1 MASQSGSAAREGGT
15 GKRQRGVEERR
26 LRLVKAASELI
37 AEREDGAFSMPEL
50 AKRAGLSLATPY
62 NLFGSKAGVLTQ
74 VCERLVDGFHRDDSW
89 MDGLPPCERI
99 FGVIDRLV
107 AAYEK
112 QGDMF
117 RNLWKALYGLD
128 IAEHRHLNLS
138 VSARIVTPLVAS
150 LARDNLLVSSVPLSA
165 IESTLVRLFDAN
177 FEMWAA
183 QDWPP
188 SELRRQLRLGF
199 AMVFLG
205 LLDPSQRAELEA
217 VIEAESPASV

>member
-1 MASQSGSAAREGGT
+1 MGKNPTS
-15 GKRQRGVEERR
+15 KRQQGLEERR
-26 LRLVKAASELI
+26 QRLVRAASELI

-50 AKRAGLSLATPY
+50 AKLSGLSLATPY
-62 NLFGSKAGVLTQ
+62 NLFGSKAGVLGQ
-74 VCERLVDGFHRDDSW
+74 VCERLVTGFHRDDSW
-89 MDGLPPCERI
+89 MDGLPPCKRI

-112 QGDMF
+112 QGKLF

-128 IAEHRHLNLS
+128 IAEHRQLNLS
-138 VSARIVTPLVAS
+138 VSAQIVQPLVAS
-150 LARDNLLVSSVPLSA
+150 LARDQLLAQHVPLPA

-188 SELRRQLRLGF
+188 SELRRHLRQGF

-205 LLDPSQRAELEA
+205 LLDPSEQAELKA
-217 VIEAESPASV
+217 VIASETAAPIEAPAKG